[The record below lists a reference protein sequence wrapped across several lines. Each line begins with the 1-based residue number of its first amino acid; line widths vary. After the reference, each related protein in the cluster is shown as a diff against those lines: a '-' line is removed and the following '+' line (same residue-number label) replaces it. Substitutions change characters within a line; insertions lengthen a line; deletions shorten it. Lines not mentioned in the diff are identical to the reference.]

1 MPIEF
6 DIYPSPAPSGSDREL
21 TYHAR
26 VANSAT
32 VDTVEIARNIQKR
45 CTLTMS
51 DIRAVLS
58 ELHDELV
65 HHLCNGNHVH
75 LEGIGYFRLT
85 LSAPRDITPTN
96 MHGQQIG
103 IKAVD
108 FRADHLL
115 KKDLAERARFKRTSR
130 KSHSAALSIYE
141 VDALLHDYFDEN
153 QYLTRQKF
161 EQLCGFTSTTAAR
174 HLKRLIGEGRL
185 VNTNTKQ
192 SPVYEPVKGYYGRVR

>member
-6 DIYPSPAPSGSDREL
+6 DIYPSPAPSGSEREL

-32 VDTVEIARNIQKR
+32 VDTVEIARNIHKR

-108 FRADHLL
+108 FRADHQL

-141 VDALLHDYFDEN
+141 VDAL
-153 QYLTRQKF
+153 Q
-161 EQLCGFTSTTAAR
+161 
-174 HLKRLIGEGRL
+174 IGRSH
-185 VNTNTKQ
+185 V
-192 SPVYEPVKGYYGRVR
+192 